1 VPVLELVLK
10 RQGRQQQVLVLKRQG
25 RQQPV
30 LPRLMVQVLKLVVS
44 LLELVELVEFQLLAR
59 LLLQLHLGYKS

>member
-1 VPVLELVLK
+1 MICAIRLAWV
-10 RQGRQQQVLVLKRQG
+10 RSSSAARCW
-25 RQQPV
+25 V